1 MLTDISRLCVD
12 IIRGFVVLDE
22 ETQQRNILA
31 WRPVVVDVLDGYI
44 NFPEADFSRHVETFY
59 PLAVELLCR
68 ELGPD
73 TRIALQN
80 LLRRIGEVRGLG
92 VMARGRG
99 ARRGSELSMRNGG
112 ARLSR
117 LSHAQG

>member
-1 MLTDISRLCVD
+1 MLIEIPSLCVD

-31 WRPVVVDVLDGYI
+31 WRPVVVDVLDGYT

-59 PLAVELLCR
+59 PLAVELLGR
-68 ELGPD
+68 GLGPD

-92 VMARGRG
+92 AMARGRG
-99 ARRGSELSMRNGG
+99 TRRGFPS
-112 ARLSR
+112 
-117 LSHAQG
+117 

>member
-1 MLTDISRLCVD
+1 MD

-22 ETQQRNILA
+22 DTQQRNILA
-31 WRPVVVDVLDGYI
+31 WRPVVVDVLEGYT
-44 NFPEADFSRHVETFY
+44 NFADPDFNRHIETFY
-59 PLAVELLCR
+59 PLAVDLLCR
-68 ELGPD
+68 EPGPD

-92 VMARGRG
+92 VTPRGRG
-99 ARRGSELSMRNGG
+99 ARRGSELSLRSGG
-112 ARLSR
+112 PGSIRSRR